1 MKPKYLLF
9 ALFLAGCGGG
19 SGSTFVEGTTGA
31 VALTFAR
38 GTGYT
43 GSSTSISTFDTLNGS
58 AVGNAIDASVTLGTR
73 SVSVTALNDPLVTG
87 TVIDIGEGAG
97 SSVTYQDQNGTWL
110 ASSGT
115 ITVTSRGTASVKLTF
130 TNVVIEASSGG
141 AAGAATLNGTLTF
154 TTA

>member
-1 MKPKYLLF
+1 MKPRHLLF
-9 ALFLAGCGGG
+9 AFLLTGCGGG
-19 SGSTFVEGTTGA
+19 GSSFVEGTTGA
-31 VALTFAR
+31 VALSFVR

-43 GSSTSISTFDTLNGS
+43 GSSTSISTFDRLNGS
-58 AVGNAIDASVTLGTR
+58 AIGDAIDASVTLGTR

-87 TVIDIGEGAG
+87 TVIDLTGGAG
-97 SSVTYQDQNGTWL
+97 SSVTYRDPNGTWI

-115 ITVTSRGTASVKLTF
+115 ITVTSRGSASVTLTF

-141 AAGAATLNGTLTF
+141 AAGAATMSGTLTF